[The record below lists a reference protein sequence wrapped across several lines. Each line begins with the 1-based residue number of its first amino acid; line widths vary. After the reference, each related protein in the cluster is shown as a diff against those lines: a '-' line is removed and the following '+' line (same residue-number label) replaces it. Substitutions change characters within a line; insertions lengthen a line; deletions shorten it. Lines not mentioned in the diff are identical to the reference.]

1 MHRARQFDL
10 FLSFVSANHSFAER
24 LQASLTTRGARVW
37 MDRDRLRPGDLFP
50 AASAQGL
57 AQCKAMGLV
66 VTPESLASDWAEHE
80 HDRARSLAKQ
90 RVPLVI
96 PLLFGVTRAPDFL
109 GDLYTIDF
117 ADPDAYERNVDR
129 IIWPGL
135 TGRQVI
141 FLSVHPGRRAPW
153 QTFRRKLN
161 ELGIRFV
168 QGENINRARFH
179 IRQIAKAGT
188 HRIVVVLDIFEDWPT
203 YGWPRRNSPEQ
214 YVKFLVDVRRETA
227 GTKDEVVIL
236 LFNHSEAFEK
246 SDHSLDEQTLEQL
259 SHCCSLHGDLEGDV
273 FEARLRAT
281 WYRLQRELL
290 AGEIDDGSE
299 GTRYSGG
306 S

>member
-109 GDLYTIDF
+109 GDLDTIDF

-227 GTKDEVVIL
+227 GTKDDVVIL

>member
-1 MHRARQFDL
+1 MYRARQFDL
-10 FLSFVSANHSFAER
+10 FLSFVSANHPIAER
-24 LQASLTTRGARVW
+24 LQASLTTRGVRVW
-37 MDRDRLRPGDLFP
+37 MDRDRLCPGDLFP

-57 AQCKAMGLV
+57 SQCKAVGLV
-66 VTPESLASDWAEHE
+66 ITPESLASDWAEHE
-80 HDRARSLAKQ
+80 HDRARSLAK
-90 RVPLVI
+90 RGVPLVI

-109 GDLYTIDF
+109 GEVDAIDF

-135 TGRQVI
+135 TGREVI

-153 QTFRRKLN
+153 PRFRRKLN

-168 QGENINRARFH
+168 QGENVNRARFH

-203 YGWPRRNSPEQ
+203 YRWPRRNSPEQ
-214 YVKFLVDVRRETA
+214 YVEFLLDVRRETA
-227 GTKDEVVIL
+227 GTKDAVVIL
-236 LFNHSEAFEK
+236 LLNHSQAFEK
-246 SDHSLDEQTLEQL
+246 ADHALDEQTLEQL
-259 SHCCSLHGDLEGDV
+259 SHCCCLHGDLEEDV

-290 AGEIDDGSE
+290 AGEVDDGLIFE
-299 GTRYSGG
+299 GRS
-306 S
+306 SV

>member
-1 MHRARQFDL
+1 MHRAREFDL
-10 FLSFVSANHSFAER
+10 FLSFVSANHSIAER
-24 LQASLTTRGARVW
+24 LHASLRTRGVRVW

-57 AQCKAMGLV
+57 AQCRAMGLV
-66 VTPESLASDWAEHE
+66 VTPESLASDWAQHE

-90 RVPLVI
+90 GVPLVI
-96 PLLFGVTRAPDFL
+96 PLLFGVTRPPDFL
-109 GDLYTIDF
+109 PDLNTIDF
-117 ADPDAYERNVDR
+117 ADADAYERNVDR

-135 TGRQVI
+135 TGREVI

-153 QTFRRKLN
+153 PTFRRKLN

-179 IRQIAKAGT
+179 IRQIAKART

-203 YGWPRRNSPEQ
+203 YEWPRRNSPEQ
-214 YVKFLVDVRRETA
+214 YVKFLLDVRRETA

-246 SDHSLDEQTLEQL
+246 AGHSLNEQMLEQL
-259 SHCCSLHGDLEGDV
+259 SHCCSLHGDLEGAV

-281 WYRLQRELL
+281 WYRLQQELL
-290 AGEIDDGSE
+290 ASDTDDGSQ
-299 GTRYSGG
+299 GMRYSGG
-306 S
+306 G